1 MCSLHAVSKKVK
13 AGAVNELEAA
23 FFEQCGPV
31 ADDADFFLELFR
43 QWDKDFRWY
52 TIIANRNPDKV
63 KELLFHEDTMP
74 GFNDS
79 GAHLTNLAFYDGN
92 LVTLKLAAEES
103 LDKVAIAV
111 KRLTAEPAEF
121 FGLDVG
127 NLNVGTQA
135 DIAIINPAA
144 LNDYDSDAKR
154 EIIYREDFQHEQL
167 VNRSDGVVEQTIIAG
182 LAAWRN
188 GDFTPELG
196 NVKMGRA
203 LTYVGRVT

>member
-1 MCSLHAVSKKVK
+1 MQYQKDKT
-13 AGAVNELEAA
+13 GAVNELEAA

-52 TIIANRNPDKV
+52 TIIANKNPDKV

-111 KRLTAEPAEF
+111 KRLTSEPADF

-135 DIAIINPAA
+135 DITIVNPEA
-144 LNDYDSDAKR
+144 LSSYDSDASR
-154 EIIYREDFQHEQL
+154 TIIYRDDFENEQL
-167 VNRSDGVVEQTIIAG
+167 VNRSDGVVEHTIIAG
-182 LAAWRN
+182 HSAWLD

-196 NVKMGRA
+196 RVKMGRP
-203 LTYVGRVT
+203 LTYAGRAA